1 MPPTFSSKPLP
12 FSGKTSTAI
21 PHWNELQ
28 YNSTISYTRSK
39 KYIQTLVSMEFLLH
53 LESQDEAE
61 GIKMATQIFTL
72 TKTKEITT

>member
-28 YNSTISYTRSK
+28 YNSTILHEEQEIYTNTG
-39 KYIQTLVSMEFLLH
+39 QHGVLLH

-61 GIKMATQIFTL
+61 GIKMATQIFAL

>member
-28 YNSTISYTRSK
+28 YNSTISYTRRK
-39 KYIQTLVSMEFLLH
+39 KYIQTLVSMEFYCIWNH
-53 LESQDEAE
+53 
-61 GIKMATQIFTL
+61 
-72 TKTKEITT
+72 KTKLKESRWQHKYSR